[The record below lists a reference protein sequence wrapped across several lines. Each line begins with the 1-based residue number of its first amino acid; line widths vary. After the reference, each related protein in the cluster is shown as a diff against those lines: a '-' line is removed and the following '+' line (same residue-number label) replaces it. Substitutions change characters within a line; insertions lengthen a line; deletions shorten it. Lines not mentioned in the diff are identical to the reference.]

1 MNEKKSVLDPKK
13 EVKVGVVILNVDEVI
28 KNEIKKF
35 DEAVTEDKL
44 VAAVEGY
51 RGLKIM
57 GIDDKDGYDAVHQA
71 RIVLKNMRIAVDT
84 RRKDLKADF
93 LKVGNAIEAQ
103 AKHLIGILEPTEKY
117 LAAQEKVVDDEVERL
132 KKEAKEKAE
141 KERRDRIEGRVAM
154 LREIGFT
161 WGKDAFYDFD
171 GGVPITMVQIE
182 EWPEDDFHAFHFK
195 HKAQYNEWLL
205 AEEKR
210 KAEEARAQEAREAL
224 RKAESERLAKERA
237 ELEMLAKARKLEEEQ
252 LAKQRVDQEKAAA
265 EEREKLRIQ
274 QKELEDFQKRLKAE
288 IVGIR
293 TNTEGDVLR
302 PTINPVAGAKV
313 GFEKVLVADPASEVQ
328 TVHSGVVEFS
338 ARMNKELEDIILR
351 MNESFYSTKSVCL
364 YEVSDPVFQ
373 TILDNVKTLI
383 DKTQAYFS
391 KEVEKWQA
399 NQKSTKQTK

>member
-1 MNEKKSVLDPKK
+1 MNEKKTLLDPKK

-51 RGLKIM
+51 RDLKIM
-57 GIDDKDGYDAVHQA
+57 GIDDKEGYDAVRQA
-71 RIVLKNMRIAVDT
+71 RIVLKNMRTSVEQ
-84 RRKDLKADF
+84 RRKDLKSDF
-93 LKVGNAIEAQ
+93 LRVGRAIDNKAEELT
-103 AKHLIGILEPTEKY
+103 KIIEPTEKY
-117 LAAQEKVVDDEVERL
+117 LAAQEKAVDDEVERL

-141 KERRDRIEGRVAM
+141 RERRAKIEGRVAS
-154 LREIGFT
+154 LREIGFI
-161 WGKDAFYDFD
+161 WGRDAFYDFD
-171 GGVPITMVQIE
+171 GDNPITMTEIE
-182 EWPEDDFHAFHFK
+182 ELLDDDFNAFHFK
-195 HKAQYNEWLL
+195 HKARYNEWLI

-210 KAEEARAQEAREAL
+210 KAEEARVKAEQEAEA
-224 RKAESERLAKERA
+224 RHIAEQLKIERERA
-237 ELEMLAKARKLEEEQ
+237 LAEQKKLE
-252 LAKQRVDQEKAAA
+252 

-274 QKELEDFQKRLKAE
+274 QKELEDFQRKLKAE
-288 IVGIR
+288 AVGIR
-293 TNTEGDVLR
+293 TNAEGDVLR
-302 PTINPVAGAKV
+302 PTINPVPGAKV
-313 GFEKVLVADPASEVQ
+313 GFEKILVVDPAFEVK
-328 TVHSGVVEFS
+328 TVHSGVIPVVGTITDGKVEIS

-391 KEVEKWQA
+391 KEVEKWQ
-399 NQKSTKQTK
+399 QSKKESK